1 MTERVGFI
9 GLGVM
14 GRPMAHNLLAAGVEL
29 TVHNRSPG
37 PVEELVSAGAQAA
50 GSPAEVAA
58 AAEITIL
65 MLPDDAAVEAV
76 ALGDDGVVAAAGPN
90 HLLIDM
96 STVSPGLARRLAAA
110 AGDASGLFLD
120 APVSG
125 GDAGAKAGTLS
136 IMVGGS
142 QAAFARAQPL
152 FEILG
157 STIVHVGASGSGQ
170 VVKACNQIVVALTIE
185 ALAEALVLGS
195 KCGVAPK
202 TILQVLSGGLA
213 NSRVL
218 ELRGPNMTGHR
229 FDPGFAIALH
239 HKDLGI
245 ALSEARAAGVSLP
258 ATALADQMLASIR
271 QHGGGGLDHSAVLT
285 HLERLADHRIGDS
298 SG

>member
-1 MTERVGFI
+1 VTARVGFI

-14 GRPMAHNLLAAGVEL
+14 GRPMAENLLAAGVSL
-29 TVHNRSPG
+29 TVHSRSAG
-37 PVEELVSAGAQAA
+37 PVDEVVRGGARRAK
-50 GSPAEVAA
+50 SPAEVAA
-58 AAEITIL
+58 VADITIL
-65 MLPDDAAVEAV
+65 MLPDDDAVEAV
-76 ALGDDGVVAAAGPN
+76 ALGDRGVVAGADPG

-96 STVSPGLARRLAAA
+96 STVSPGLARRVAAEMEQ
-110 AGDASGLFLD
+110 AGGDFLD

-125 GDAGAKAGTLS
+125 GDVGAKAGTLS
-136 IMVGGS
+136 IMVGGRYD
-142 QAAFARAQPL
+142 AFTRARPL

-157 STIVHVGASGSGQ
+157 ATIVHVGDHGSGQ

-195 KCGVAPK
+195 KSGVAPE
-202 TILQVLSGGLA
+202 TVLEVLSGGLA

-218 ELRGPNMTGHR
+218 EVRGPNMAQHT

-271 QHGGGGLDHSAVLT
+271 QHGGGGLDHSAILT
-285 HLERLADHRIGDS
+285 HLERLSEHRIGGGDE
-298 SG
+298 

>member
-1 MTERVGFI
+1 MTEPVGFI

-14 GRPMAHNLLAAGVEL
+14 GRPMAHNLLAAGVQL
-29 TVHNRSPG
+29 TIHSRSSG
-37 PVEELVSAGAQAA
+37 PVDELVAAGARAA

-58 AAEITIL
+58 AAAVTIL
-65 MLPDDAAVEAV
+65 MLPDDTAVEAV
-76 ALGDDGVVAAAGPN
+76 ALGDDGVVPAAGGN

-96 STVSPGLARRLAAA
+96 STVSPGLARRLAGELAA
-110 AGDASGLFLD
+110 RGGQFLD

-125 GDAGAKAGTLS
+125 GDAGATAGTLS
-136 IMVGGS
+136 IMVGGTES
-142 QAAFARAQPL
+142 AFVRAQPL

-157 STIVHVGASGSGQ
+157 STVVHVGDCGSGQ

-195 KCGVAPK
+195 KCGVAPE
-202 TILQVLSGGLA
+202 TILHVLSGGLA

-229 FDPGFAIALH
+229 FDPGFTIALH

-245 ALSEARAAGVSLP
+245 ALSEAREAGVSLP
-258 ATALADQMLASIR
+258 ATAFADQMLASIR
-271 QHGGGGLDHSAVLT
+271 QHGGGGLDHSAILT
-285 HLERLADHRIGDS
+285 HLERLADHRIGDNNA
-298 SG
+298 

>member
-1 MTERVGFI
+1 MSQRVGFI

-14 GRPMAHNLLAAGVEL
+14 GRPMARNLLAAGVDL
-29 TVHNRSPG
+29 TVYSRSPG
-37 PVEELVSAGAQAA
+37 PMQELVAAGARAA
-50 GSPAEVAA
+50 GSPAQVAA

-76 ALGDDGVVAAAGPN
+76 ALGEDGVVAAAAAN

-110 AGDASGLFLD
+110 MAALGGQFLD
-120 APVSG
+120 AAVSG

-136 IMVGGS
+136 IMVGGTEP
-142 QAAFARAQPL
+142 AFIRAQPL

-157 STIVHVGASGSGQ
+157 STLVHVGDAGSGQ

-195 KCGVAPK
+195 KCGVAPE

-218 ELRGPNMTGHR
+218 ELRGPNMAGHR

-271 QHGGGGLDHSAVLT
+271 QHGGGGFDHSAILT
-285 HLERLADHRIGDS
+285 HLERLAGHRIGD
-298 SG
+298 GHG